1 MEPRIQVK
9 LWNPALEKIVL
20 QKWNNNKLFKFSVD
34 KSKNAF
40 VIDTPPPYPSGRP
53 WHIGAAAHY
62 AQIDMIARTARM
74 MGHNVLFPIGIDRN
88 GLPVEAYTE
97 KKYKIVMRKTDREKF
112 LELCAHA
119 LDDLEDEMIQIMRSL
134 GISGNFEEYYRTDSE
149 EFRALTQA
157 TFINLWEQNLIYR
170 ANRPNNFCPDC
181 GTSIADAEIIYEN
194 IPTKLAYIRFR
205 IRETGKSI
213 VVASTRPE
221 LLFACQ
227 ILIINPKDERYG
239 NLLGKHAVV
248 PIFKREVKIIAHPSA
263 KPDFGSGIVM
273 VCSYG
278 DENDVRL
285 FRELGLKEIVS
296 LNENGKTTSEA
307 GPYANMS
314 VVQARSKITED
325 LKNMGIL
332 EKEEHVTH
340 RTPTCE
346 RSKTPLEIISLEE
359 YYLKQL
365 DYIPALR
372 ELAKKIIFHPAS
384 HRQILLNWIDSIAI
398 DWPITRRRFYGT
410 EVPIWYCDKCKCPNL
425 PGGGKYYR
433 PWKEKPPFK
442 NCSKCG
448 GTEFVGESRIF
459 DTWMDSSITP
469 LFITKYEKESEFY
482 DHTYPTTI
490 RPQGKDIIRTWFY
503 YTLLRCFQL
512 TKRSPW
518 SDAWIMGYG
527 LDEKGEK
534 MSKSKGNVIDPAPI
548 ILRYGA
554 DVFRY
559 WSAAESNL
567 GQDFRCSEG
576 RIATAKN
583 FLSKLWNIGR
593 FLSSFDVISE
603 EQVIV
608 AGSDKWIIGEL
619 SNLIDQCR
627 EGYANFNFFAS
638 ANAIREFAWNVFA
651 AHYIEMVKGRIY
663 DTSDQDARRSAIFTS
678 HKCFSTILLLLAPIC
693 PFITE
698 ELWTNIYSD
707 ESIHLQSIPQPS
719 PRYYEMTKYTRLI
732 LDFNSFVWNKKKE
745 TISEETG
752 KPLSLKD
759 SIGSVSIPSELALF
773 KEDLIRMHNLNR

>member
-1 MEPRIQVK
+1 
-9 LWNPALEKIVL
+9 
-20 QKWNNNKLFKFSVD
+20 
-34 KSKNAF
+34 
-40 VIDTPPPYPSGRP
+40 
-53 WHIGAAAHY
+53 
-62 AQIDMIARTARM
+62 
-74 MGHNVLFPIGIDRN
+74 
-88 GLPVEAYTE
+88 
-97 KKYKIVMRKTDREKF
+97 
-112 LELCAHA
+112 
-119 LDDLEDEMIQIMRSL
+119 
-134 GISGNFEEYYRTDSE
+134 
-149 EFRALTQA
+149 
-157 TFINLWEQNLIYR
+157 
-170 ANRPNNFCPDC
+170 
-181 GTSIADAEIIYEN
+181 
-194 IPTKLAYIRFR
+194 
-205 IRETGKSI
+205 
-213 VVASTRPE
+213 
-221 LLFACQ
+221 
-227 ILIINPKDERYG
+227 
-239 NLLGKHAVV
+239 
-248 PIFKREVKIIAHPSA
+248 
-263 KPDFGSGIVM
+263 
-273 VCSYG
+273 
-278 DENDVRL
+278 
-285 FRELGLKEIVS
+285 
-296 LNENGKTTSEA
+296 
-307 GPYANMS
+307 
-314 VVQARSKITED
+314 
-325 LKNMGIL
+325 
-332 EKEEHVTH
+332 
-340 RTPTCE
+340 
-346 RSKTPLEIISLEE
+346 
-359 YYLKQL
+359 
-365 DYIPALR
+365 
-372 ELAKKIIFHPAS
+372 
-384 HRQILLNWIDSIAI
+384 
-398 DWPITRRRFYGT
+398 
-410 EVPIWYCDKCKCPNL
+410 
-425 PGGGKYYR
+425 
-433 PWKEKPPFK
+433 
-442 NCSKCG
+442 
-448 GTEFVGESRIF
+448 
-459 DTWMDSSITP
+459 
-469 LFITKYEKESEFY
+469 
-482 DHTYPTTI
+482 
-490 RPQGKDIIRTWFY
+490 
-503 YTLLRCFQL
+503 
-512 TKRSPW
+512 
-518 SDAWIMGYG
+518 MGYG

-759 SIGSVSIPSELALF
+759 SIGSVSIPSDLALF